1 MAKKL
6 KVEVDVETERA
17 KRKLQG
23 DLGGAIESQSGVA
36 PASDKAQKSIE
47 KLGKSAD
54 EAQVNMRSAAKAFSG
69 LALGLATTY
78 AAKHMEQGAA
88 RTSVEYGASA
98 LSGASMGAMVAGPW
112 GAALGGAMGLAKTY
126 LDKSAEAEDQEKRW
140 AEEEKAYKAAREWAK
155 DLEALTKAGN
165 LDDIKLRAGAL
176 RGAESNI
183 VGQVNEAIKSGQY
196 DRADEL
202 KKELAD
208 TRSRANQLET
218 LAKAIEK
225 IPAQREGTD
234 GPDALSKIGGIGFVG
249 GQDAYVH
256 KITKGLDDAVNLLTS
271 IRENT
276 GKDGGSVWR

>member
-23 DLGGAIESQSGVA
+23 DLGGAIEAPGGVA
-36 PASDKAQKSIE
+36 PASDKAKKSIE

-54 EAQVNMRSAAKAFSG
+54 EAQINMRSAAKAFSG
-69 LALGLATTY
+69 LAIGLAVQY
-78 AAKHMEQGAA
+78 AAKHMDRGAA
-88 RTSVEYGASA
+88 RDSIEYGASA

-112 GAALGGAMGLAKTY
+112 GAVIGGGMGLAKTY

-165 LDDIKLRAGAL
+165 LDDIKLRASAL

-183 VGQVNEAIKSGQY
+183 VGQINEAIKSGQY
-196 DRADEL
+196 DRSDEL
-202 KKELAD
+202 KKELTD